1 MPVEPSPEMRPV
13 FASTVLKTH
22 PEDYLVVSID
32 RAEEEDA
39 RIAFKDLKPWSSV
52 TYDHME
58 VSVVLSVP
66 EWSRLRE
73 RFTAYRAEGP
83 YKLITF
89 DIVLD
94 LSLVGFLSVVSSVLA
109 DEGVSIYALSTYL
122 RDHILVRKA
131 DAGRAVAAL
140 ERLID
145 RCRDY

>member
-1 MPVEPSPEMRPV
+1 MEPSPEMRPV

-22 PEDYLVVSID
+22 PEDYLVVSVD
-32 RAEEEDA
+32 RAEEENA
-39 RIAFKDLKPWSSV
+39 RTAFKDLEPWGSV

-58 VSVVLSVP
+58 VSVVLSES
-66 EWSRLRE
+66 EWRRLRDH
-73 RFTAYRAEGP
+73 FTAYEVEGP

-131 DAGRAVAAL
+131 DAGRAVATL